1 MTLLRIST
9 SKASRGWGKQWDQVR
24 KSLYQSQGTV
34 TKRKRSK
41 MILALASRLF
51 HMGLCPREKNWMTWA
66 MIKWLLL
73 MIIKQ
78 LFKTLKM
85 ATIKETPE
93 KSLNINWVTPMSQM
107 ISITLQIEFLAKT
120 TVMKVVLGIKYL
132 VAPTKMAS
140 IFVKTLMIE
149 MVKTLI

>member
-1 MTLLRIST
+1 
-9 SKASRGWGKQWDQVR
+9 
-24 KSLYQSQGTV
+24 
-34 TKRKRSK
+34 
-41 MILALASRLF
+41 
-51 HMGLCPREKNWMTWA
+51 
-66 MIKWLLL
+66 
-73 MIIKQ
+73 
-78 LFKTLKM
+78 
-85 ATIKETPE
+85 
-93 KSLNINWVTPMSQM
+93 MSQM